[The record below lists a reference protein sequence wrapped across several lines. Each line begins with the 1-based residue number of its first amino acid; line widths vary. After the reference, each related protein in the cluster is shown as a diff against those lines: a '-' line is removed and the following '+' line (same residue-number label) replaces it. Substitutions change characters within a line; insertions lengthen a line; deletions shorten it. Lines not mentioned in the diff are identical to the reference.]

1 VISSNV
7 LTDMMTRVIV
17 DKVTPEKAIE
27 EADKRIKEIYERLP
41 VK

>member
-1 VISSNV
+1 
-7 LTDMMTRVIV
+7 V